1 MDSPAT
7 GVCFL
12 SCCVLNCQ
20 AFIFPSWSWRYLSYY
35 PSSMFGICV
44 FSLII
49 SWWFSHFR
57 IIHKPN
63 FSFYSAFYV
72 TFLRISVTLSG
83 LNDLFLMAYLLSSLC
98 SLCVWKPSRLPEK
111 IERWMKPSSCSL
123 SWVLGE
129 EDGER
134 QALLALIP
142 TGWLVPSEGSTQ
154 SLWGVPRKHRSPPG
168 RMSRAGFIEKVT
180 CDLTLKDFTSWRV

>member
-1 MDSPAT
+1 MCLTVRHLYFRLGPEGIWAMT
-7 GVCFL
+7 LV
-12 SCCVLNCQ
+12 
-20 AFIFPSWSWRYLSYY
+20 P
-35 PSSMFGICV
+35 MFGICV

-63 FSFYSAFYV
+63 FLFYSAFYV

-83 LNDLFLMAYLLSSLC
+83 LNDLFLMAYLLSSLR

-111 IERWMKPSSCSL
+111 IERWMKPSSCPL

-154 SLWGVPRKHRSPPG
+154 SLWGFQESMDHLQAEW
-168 RMSRAGFIEKVT
+168 AGQA
-180 CDLTLKDFTSWRV
+180 S